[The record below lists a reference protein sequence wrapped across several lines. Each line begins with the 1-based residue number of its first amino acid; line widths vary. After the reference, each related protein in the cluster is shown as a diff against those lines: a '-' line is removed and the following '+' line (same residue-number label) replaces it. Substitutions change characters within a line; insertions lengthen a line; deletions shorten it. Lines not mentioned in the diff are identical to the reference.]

1 MGALV
6 TGGAKGIRF
15 YIQHEAEAINNV
27 ETHVSRPRTVDFSAE
42 DFLVLMATNF
52 ESAFH
57 LSRLGQPLL
66 KISGSS
72 VVMMSSAAG
81 VVPVIIRFF
90 NHRTILFNS
99 RVDMGSI
106 INGLFA
112 GAMNQLVG
120 NLACESEKDNI
131 RDNSV
136 LHWIV
141 TTPLSENSKEVD
153 ALVAFLCIPA
163 ASDITGQ
170 TICID
175 GGLIYSEWLLLT
187 RDMTDKQLLKNL
199 NDQ

>member
-6 TGGAKGIRF
+6 TGGAKGIRYLF
-15 YIQHEAEAINNV
+15 FSLCILFSINNV
-27 ETHVSRPRTVDFSAE
+27 GTHVSRPRTVDFAAE

-72 VVMMSSAAG
+72 VVMMSSATG
-81 VVPVIIRFF
+81 VVPVSGLSIYGPII
-90 NHRTILFNS
+90 S

-112 GAMNQLVG
+112 GAMNQLAG

-153 ALVAFLCIPA
+153 ALVAFFCIPA

-175 GGLIYSEWLLLT
+175 GGFTVNGCFLPVI
-187 RDMTDKQLLKNL
+187 
-199 NDQ
+199 

>member
-1 MGALV
+1 MVSLGHGRACHW
-6 TGGAKGIRF
+6 RR
-15 YIQHEAEAINNV
+15 QRNPINNV
-27 ETHVSRPRTVDFSAE
+27 GTHVSRPRTVDFAAE

-72 VVMMSSAAG
+72 VVMMSSATG
-81 VVPVIIRFF
+81 VV
-90 NHRTILFNS
+90 

-112 GAMNQLVG
+112 GAMNQLAG

-141 TTPLSENSKEVD
+141 TTPLSENNSYPERPAESKEVD
-153 ALVAFLCIPA
+153 ALVAFFCIPA

-175 GGLIYSEWLLLT
+175 GGFTVNGCFLPVI
-187 RDMTDKQLLKNL
+187 
-199 NDQ
+199 